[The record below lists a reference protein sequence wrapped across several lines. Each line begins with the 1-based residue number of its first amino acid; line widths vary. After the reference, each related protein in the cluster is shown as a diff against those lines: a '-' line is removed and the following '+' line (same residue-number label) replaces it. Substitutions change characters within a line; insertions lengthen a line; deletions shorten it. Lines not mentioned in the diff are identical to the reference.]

1 MQTFDVIH
9 SPVKLIHLLAPVAE
23 VAPVQAFLPA
33 FLYVDI
39 LQLLVEVSEV
49 PFLVE
54 VHLP

>member
-1 MQTFDVIH
+1 MH
-9 SPVKLIHLLAPVAE
+9 SPVKLIHLPAPVAE
-23 VAPVQAFLPA
+23 VAPVHAFLPA
-33 FLYVDI
+33 FLYVDV